1 MIDSSQKKRGGAYN
15 LSRAVLAGVLA
26 AGCLM
31 PGFAEAAKFHMDGG
45 TKGTD
50 YTEVGNTATITAVN
64 GNAGGTIKI
73 YWEPGAGE
81 TVVKGCTINVNPITI
96 EPNINIYGGYSSSGE
111 ANGNRVS
118 ISNGEFDN
126 VYGGYSSSGEANG
139 NRVSISN
146 GEFDNVYGGY
156 SSSGEANNNSVIISG
171 GKVMDDVRGGE
182 SDQGTANENSVIIS
196 GGEFDDIYCGR
207 KRLKRCRRLR

>member
-1 MIDSSQKKRGGAYN
+1 M
-15 LSRAVLAGVLA
+15 LA

-126 VYGGYSSSGEANG
+126 VYGGYSSSGEAN
-139 NRVSISN
+139 
-146 GEFDNVYGGY
+146 
-156 SSSGEANNNSVIISG
+156 NNSVIISG